1 MHWYQSQF
9 LSHKKENQTHT
20 HAKQQIVLI
29 LMEDPGYVMEEEQD
43 YNVQDKISKQR
54 LD

>member
-29 LMEDPGYVMEEEQD
+29 LIDDGGSWLCD
-43 YNVQDKISKQR
+43 GGGAG
-54 LD
+54 L